1 MIHQVPRLSSGAPT
15 DVTIAAREVESTTRQ
30 MAEII
35 ARHAGRTQEQVL
47 DDIDRDRFMTPA
59 EAVEYGLVDAV
70 LVPPRERP
78 SAIAA

>member
-1 MIHQVPRLSSGAPT
+1 
-15 DVTIAAREVESTTRQ
+15 

-78 SAIAA
+78 ALIAA